1 MVSFVISIQ
10 KMSVESIQARIA
22 EVLGVYDG
30 IPETNTFVVDM
41 YDEISK
47 IPRPYEVNGL
57 ALNRAGNEIIM
68 TCDKAVIVEKYV
80 EKYYTEFG
88 THDELYTSMRHLRDE
103 FRLMKQRVINRHS
116 PN

>member
-1 MVSFVISIQ
+1 
-10 KMSVESIQARIA
+10 MSVESIQAKIKA
-22 EVLGVYDG
+22 VLDIYNA
-30 IPETNTFVVDM
+30 IPETKTFAVDM
-41 YDEISK
+41 YDEISQ
-47 IPRPYEVNGL
+47 IQRPYEVNGL

-88 THDELYTSMRHLRDE
+88 THDELCTSMRHLRDE
-103 FRLMKQRVINRHS
+103 IRLMKQRFINRHS

>member
-1 MVSFVISIQ
+1 MSIQ
-10 KMSVESIQARIA
+10 KMSVESIQAKITA
-22 EVLGVYDG
+22 VLDIYDA
-30 IPETNTFVVDM
+30 IPETNKLVAEM

-88 THDELYTSMRHLRDE
+88 FNYELYTSMRHLGDE
-103 FRLMKQRVINRHS
+103 IRRLKHRL
-116 PN
+116 

>member
-1 MVSFVISIQ
+1 
-10 KMSVESIQARIA
+10 MSVESIQARIA

-30 IPETNTFVVDM
+30 IPETKTFAVDM

-88 THDELYTSMRHLRDE
+88 LNYELYTSMCHLGDE
-103 FRLMKQRVINRHS
+103 IRRLKHRL
-116 PN
+116 

>member
-1 MVSFVISIQ
+1 
-10 KMSVESIQARIA
+10 MSVESIQARIA
-22 EVLGVYDG
+22 EVLDIYDG
-30 IPETNTFVVDM
+30 IPETKILAVDM

-68 TCDKAVIVEKYV
+68 TCDKAIIVEKYV

-88 THDELYTSMRHLRDE
+88 THDELCTSMRHLRDDI
-103 FRLMKQRVINRHS
+103 RLMKHRFINRHN

>member
-1 MVSFVISIQ
+1 
-10 KMSVESIQARIA
+10 MSVENIQAKIT
-22 EVLGVYDG
+22 EVTDIYIYNA
-30 IPETNTFVVDM
+30 IPETNKLVAEM

-80 EKYYTEFG
+80 
-88 THDELYTSMRHLRDE
+88 
-103 FRLMKQRVINRHS
+103 
-116 PN
+116 